1 MRPDCN
7 AGFAYAITKFADASL
22 LISRK
27 PVDQARS
34 LLVRF
39 MSKIQARKPVEI
51 KIATVV
57 AVAIILR
64 ETDLAVL
71 DAAMRELTGGEVDYF
86 DDEFAVIDVGFFDL
100 VDQAIDWDALIALFK
115 SYRLNPV
122 AVRNARPEME
132 PHILAHG
139 LSLDGNTKP
148 RQEPAAETPEPE
160 AEEAAMKPVVIQP
173 VAATEA
179 PPAAKPGSMIVDTP
193 VRAGQRIYARGCD
206 LIVTAAVN
214 NGAEVIADGSI
225 HIYAPLRGRALAGAS
240 GDASARIFALS
251 MEAELVSIAGMY
263 RTFDDGLPKNLVQQ
277 PVQVSL
283 DGDRIDL
290 RSMNP
295 GVRS

>member
-1 MRPDCN
+1 M
-7 AGFAYAITKFADASL
+7 A
-22 LISRK
+22 
-27 PVDQARS
+27 
-34 LLVRF
+34 
-39 MSKIQARKPVEI
+39 KIQARNQAPKPIEI

-64 ETDLAVL
+64 ETDLDTL
-71 DAAMRELTGGEVDYF
+71 NAAMQEITGGEDDYF
-86 DDEFAVIDVGFFDL
+86 DNEFAVIDL
-100 VDQAIDWDALIALFK
+100 AHIELTNHAIDWAALIALFK
-115 SYRLNPV
+115 TYRLNPV
-122 AVRNARPEME
+122 AVRNASADMVAA
-132 PHILAHG
+132 ILANG
-139 LSLDGNTKP
+139 LSLDGTPKP
-148 RQEPAAETPEPE
+148 RAVPTAEAAQAEPE
-160 AEEAAMKPVVIQP
+160 LDLRVEEVVVAAP
-173 VAATEA
+173 VAVEIMNAAPQPPASQPPISQPPA

-206 LIVTAAVN
+206 LVVTAAVN

-240 GDASARIFALS
+240 GDVGARIFALS

-290 RSMNP
+290 RTISS
-295 GVRS
+295 GVRT

>member
-1 MRPDCN
+1 M
-7 AGFAYAITKFADASL
+7 A
-22 LISRK
+22 
-27 PVDQARS
+27 
-34 LLVRF
+34 
-39 MSKIQARKPVEI
+39 KIQARKPVEI

-64 ETDLAVL
+64 ETGIAAL
-71 DAAMRELTGGEVDYF
+71 DAAMQEITGGEVDYF
-86 DDEFAVIDVGFFDL
+86 DNEFAVVDL
-100 VDQAIDWDALIALFK
+100 ANLDPAEQVIDWKALIALFK
-115 SYRLNPV
+115 TYRLNPV
-122 AVRNARPEME
+122 AVRNAVAGME
-132 PHILAHG
+132 ADILANG

-148 RQEPAAETPEPE
+148 RPEPVAEVAE
-160 AEEAAMKPVVIQP
+160 AQSELPLVVEAAVVAAP
-173 VAATEA
+173 VAAEPAPVA
-179 PPAAKPGSMIVDTP
+179 PPPAKPGSMIVDTP

-206 LIVTAAVN
+206 LVVTAAVN

-263 RTFDDGLPKNLVQQ
+263 RTFDEGLPKNLMQQ

-290 RSMNP
+290 RTIGF
-295 GVRS
+295 GVRN